1 MKKKATVICWISTA
15 LAALA
20 LCLTCGLPLPAGIPP
35 MLLQWLILPLLALL
49 TAAVQAGRLLAGLRA
64 ALAGKPDGRLFCLLA
79 AIGALALA
87 ALGKGGSSAAAAA
100 LLLCADAWLEQLQAR
115 VDGELPGTRL
125 SSAGARLWFW
135 GFLLAAVCAAVV
147 WGILGAAAD
156 EIVCRAVGILAVG
169 ALCPFSLTAACTVR
183 RAVRICRVP
192 VLDAQAVPA
201 LGDTDIVLLEP
212 EGLLTGAPSV
222 SDIRPA
228 GMEEGQFLALAASIL
243 QGSGDGQA
251 ACIRALAEDRGLA
264 LRPAAQADAAGAV
277 IDGKHYLAGTAEQL
291 RRAGIPVPR
300 ADELAL
306 SGKSAALLRHGGR
319 TVSRAD
325 RPAVPDL
332 RGRAGNCTGA
342 LGAGAFRRSSG
353 RAGAAADPPAGG
365 ADRRVHCGA
374 GGGSGGMAGAQ
385 KAGKTRAAARR
396 RASVRSWR
404 SRGRS

>member
-64 ALAGKPDGRLFCLLA
+64 ALAGKPGRPSVLPA
-79 AIGALALA
+79 GQPIGALALA
-87 ALGKGGSSAAAAA
+87 ALGKGGSSTAAAA

-125 SSAGARLWFW
+125 SSAGAQLWFW

-156 EIVCRAVGILAVG
+156 EIVCRVLGILAAG
-169 ALCPFSLTAACTVR
+169 ALCPFSLTAACAVR
-183 RAVRICRVP
+183 RAVRICKVP

-251 ACIRALAEDRGLA
+251 TCIRALAEDRGTC
-264 LRPAAQADAAGAV
+264 AAPGQ
-277 IDGKHYLAGTAEQL
+277 
-291 RRAGIPVPR
+291 
-300 ADELAL
+300 
-306 SGKSAALLRHGGR
+306 
-319 TVSRAD
+319 
-325 RPAVPDL
+325 
-332 RGRAGNCTGA
+332 
-342 LGAGAFRRSSG
+342 
-353 RAGAAADPPAGG
+353 
-365 ADRRVHCGA
+365 
-374 GGGSGGMAGAQ
+374 
-385 KAGKTRAAARR
+385 RR
-396 RASVRSWR
+396 RMQPEL
-404 SRGRS
+404 

>member
-49 TAAVQAGRLLAGLRA
+49 AAAVQAGRLLAGLRA

-87 ALGKGGSSAAAAA
+87 AIGKGGSSAAAAA

-192 VLDAQAVPA
+192 VLDARAVPA

-212 EGLLTGAPSV
+212 EGLLTSAPSV

-251 ACIRALAEDRGLA
+251 VCIRALAEDRGLA

-277 IDGKHYLAGTAEQL
+277 IDGKHYLTGTAEQL
-291 RRAGIPVPR
+291 RRGNEALYR
-300 ADELAL
+300 ATL
-306 SGKSAALLRHGGR
+306 GKSRLAY
-319 TVSRAD
+319 
-325 RPAVPDL
+325 VPDAEKTELQALEEVGWRCLTPSMDRSDYKLESSSNASALMKRVSARRGDVSVWLGTTASAAGL
-332 RGRAGNCTGA
+332 REFVISAQ
-342 LGAGAFRRSSG
+342 GAGHYC
-353 RAGAAADPPAGG
+353 RAMTEIG
-365 ADRRVHCGA
+365 
-374 GGGSGGMAGAQ
+374 
-385 KAGKTRAAARR
+385 
-396 RASVRSWR
+396 
-404 SRGRS
+404 